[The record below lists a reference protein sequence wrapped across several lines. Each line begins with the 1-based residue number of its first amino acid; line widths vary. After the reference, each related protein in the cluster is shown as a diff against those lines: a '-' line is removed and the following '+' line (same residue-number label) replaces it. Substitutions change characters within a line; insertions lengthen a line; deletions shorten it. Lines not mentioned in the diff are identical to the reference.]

1 MTFDPRANNGGA
13 SDRRYRP
20 PIASYRLQLHAGF
33 GFADARRFLPYFEGL
48 GISHLYCSPFF
59 RAAPGSTHGY
69 DVLDHNQVNP
79 ELGGLAALYELG
91 DELRA
96 RDMGLI
102 ADIVPNHVGLASGAN
117 PWWRDL
123 LRHGRDSRWANYFD
137 INWEAQP
144 HMAPGVLVYPIL
156 GQPFGAALEAGE
168 LRLALVENDLAL
180 CYYDHQLPLAPQS
193 YPDVVGLPPLD
204 LRAQLSDP
212 AALSEW
218 VEIVEALPGAGAEQ
232 VDLLLGRFRSLLAS
246 EPAIA
251 VHVRAQLDR
260 FGGEVGRPETFDPL
274 EALLRR
280 QHYRL
285 AYWRVSGEEINY
297 RRFFDINELAAI
309 RVERA
314 DVFEET
320 HRLLFD
326 LVRGGIVTGVR
337 VDHVD
342 GLYAPAEYLER
353 LRDGLREASAGVTA
367 HDLPIY
373 VEKILE
379 RDESLPGDWP
389 VTGTTGYEFLSRV
402 DGLFIDRSAAREMT
416 QTYDR
421 FIGAPQRFPDI
432 VYGAKRGIAR
442 QAFAGEINVLASQ
455 LHRLAQRHRLYRD
468 ETLRSFRRAIEAVM
482 ATFPVYRTYLVH
494 DHPGEPDRQTI
505 ERAVSEARRR
515 EPDLSTG
522 ALGFLATV
530 LLLGQ
535 GQERDLDPA
544 ELEQW
549 THFRRRFQQ
558 LSGPVMAKG
567 FEDTALYRYNRLVSL
582 NEVGNDPSGFG
593 MPAQEVHR
601 WFAERARTMPSAM
614 STSSTHDTKRGEDTR
629 ARLHVLAE
637 VARVWRREVR
647 SWSRQN
653 RRHRAML
660 QGEPVPDPNTE
671 YLIYQTL
678 VGSWPDGGAAPDD
691 AFRARLSDYLTKA
704 MREMKVATSWL
715 NPDDRYEAACQEF
728 LAAILDPARSSAFLG
743 RVAPLV
749 RSIELAGAINSL
761 GGLVLKTLAPGSP
774 DFYQGAELWAR
785 TLTDPDNRRP
795 VDFALRHALLAGQ
808 SEDPPGDL
816 TAAEVK
822 LWLTR
827 RLLRVR
833 ADRASVL
840 AGGVYQPLATSGAHA
855 DHLFAFARYGPE
867 ASAGCLVVV
876 VPRLTMRLI
885 GEERMP
891 PLGARW
897 DDTAIEL
904 PEVAAGWRDE
914 LTGAT
919 LPPGSPLT
927 ARDLFTR
934 LPFAV
939 LSPLGPRGGEA

>member
-1 MTFDPRANNGGA
+1 MTSDPRVDNGGA

-20 PIASYRLQLHAGF
+20 PIASYRLQFQASF
-33 GFADARRFLPYFEGL
+33 GFADARRLLPYFESL

-69 DVLDHNQVNP
+69 DVLDHNQINP

-123 LRHGRDSRWANYFD
+123 LRHGRDSQWASYFD

-168 LRLALVENDLAL
+168 LRLDLVENDLAL
-180 CYYDHQLPLAPQS
+180 CYYDHRLPLAPQT
-193 YPDVVGLPPLD
+193 YPDIVGLPPLD
-204 LRAQLSDP
+204 LRARLRDP
-212 AALSEW
+212 AALSEL
-218 VEIVEALPGAGAEQ
+218 VEIVEDLPATASEQ
-232 VDLLLGRFRSLLAS
+232 VDLLLGRFRSLLTS
-246 EPAIA
+246 EPAVA
-251 VHVRAQLDR
+251 DHVRAQLDR
-260 FGGEVGRPETFDPL
+260 FNGEEGRPESFDPL

-285 AYWRVSGEEINY
+285 AFWRVSGEEINY

-309 RVERA
+309 RVERE

-342 GLYAPAEYLER
+342 GLYAPAEYLGR

-379 RDESLPGDWP
+379 GGEVLPADWP
-389 VTGTTGYEFLSRV
+389 VSGTTGYEFLARV

-421 FIGAPQRFPDI
+421 FIGAPQRFHDI
-432 VYGAKRGIAR
+432 VYAAKRAMAR
-442 QAFAGEINVLASQ
+442 QSFAGEINVLASQ

-482 ATFPVYRTYLVH
+482 ATFPVYRTYLVN
-494 DHPGEPDRQTI
+494 DRPGVPDQQTI

-522 ALGFLATV
+522 AVGFLAEV

-535 GQERDLDPA
+535 HQERTLEPA

-549 THFRRRFQQ
+549 VHFRRRFQQ
-558 LSGPVMAKG
+558 LSGPIMAKG

-582 NEVGNDPSGFG
+582 NEVGNNPSHFG
-593 MPAQEVHR
+593 VPAQEVHR
-601 WFAERARTMPSAM
+601 WFAERARTLPSAM

-629 ARLHVLAE
+629 ARLHVLSE
-637 VARVWRREVR
+637 VSRVWRGEVR

-660 QGEPVPDPNTE
+660 HGEPVPGPNTE

-678 VGSWPDGGAAPDD
+678 VGSWPEGDAVPDD
-691 AFRARLSDYLTKA
+691 EFRARLSDYLTKA

-728 LAAILDPARSSAFLG
+728 LAAILDPARSSSFLR
-743 RVAPLV
+743 RVAALV
-749 RSIELAGAINSL
+749 RLIEPAGALNSL
-761 GGLVLKTLAPGSP
+761 GGLILKTLAPGCP
-774 DFYQGAELWAR
+774 DIYQGTELWAR

-795 VDFALRHALLAGQ
+795 VDFARRHALLDEQ
-808 SEDPPGDL
+808 SDDPPGDL
-816 TAAEVK
+816 TDAAAK

-827 RLLRVR
+827 RLLQIR
-833 ADRASVL
+833 AERASVL
-840 AGGVYQPLATSGAHA
+840 AGGVYRPLATSGAHA
-855 DHLFAFARYGPE
+855 DHLFAFARDAPGE
-867 ASAGCLVVV
+867 SDGCLVVV
-876 VPRLTMRLI
+876 VPRLTMGLI
-885 GEERMP
+885 GEDRTP

-897 DDTAIEL
+897 GDTALEL
-904 PEVAAGWRDE
+904 PETAAGWRDE
-914 LTGAT
+914 LTGT
-919 LPPGSPLT
+919 TSRPGSPLA

-939 LSPLGPRGGEA
+939 LSPLGPLRSGS